1 MSESPKSK
9 SCHLARAEQW
19 EEREKEEEV
28 LADSVFNSDIK
39 GESVRVCSRVCVGRC
54 ACMCARVGACICVYV
69 LFVCGRERE
78 NKRARVKQ
86 T

>member
-54 ACMCARVGACICVYV
+54 ACMCEGGRVHMCACI
-69 LFVCGRERE
+69 VCMWERKRE
-78 NKRARVKQ
+78 
-86 T
+86 